1 MKRISVLALALT
13 AALGLSGC
21 AERAAA
27 LGNGE
32 NGASAPNSATELAAA
47 LTAGKENAVIDEDG
61 FEHTLFEGDN
71 TSNTDLFVTC
81 GNTET
86 TITRNTRMG
95 GEPAEKSFMY
105 DDSVALTRLLL
116 KLDYSG
122 DVCKCLPEYYV
133 KTEFSRDQYEISLSE
148 GYVRFNGG
156 QVSLTAEQL
165 EFIKGIIDRQL
176 K

>member
-1 MKRISVLALALT
+1 MKRLSISALALA

-32 NGASAPNSATELAAA
+32 NGANNFGTVSEPAAV
-47 LTAGKENAVIDEDG
+47 LTAGEDNAVIDEDG

-71 TSNTDLFVTC
+71 TVEHGFVGYC
-81 GNTET
+81 GNTQT
-86 TITRNTRMG
+86 TISRNTRMG
-95 GEPAEKSFMY
+95 GEPAGKTFMY
-105 DDSVALTRLLL
+105 DDSVALTDLLL
-116 KLDYSG
+116 YLDYSG
-122 DVCKCLPEYYV
+122 QVCKCLPEYFV
-133 KTEFSRDQYEISLSE
+133 KTEFGEEEYEISLSE
-148 GYVRFNGG
+148 GYARYNGR

-165 EFIKGIIDRQL
+165 ELIQGIVDRHL